1 MATKTGI
8 VAILNATGDAVVEVR
23 DLGSDPVGVKPGL
36 VKTFE
41 EVRPDLA
48 DGEVYTG
55 FTDEIMVTKVK
66 RTWSKA
72 VPPVPVPDV
81 ISDRQFFQALAEDPF
96 KIITQEEAL
105 AAVKTGDLPASMVT
119 MIEALP
125 DAAKFSA
132 EMILSGATE
141 FRRSHPL
148 VEAFGA
154 AFGWKPEDIDNF
166 WIEAAKK

>member
-1 MATKTGI
+1 MATKSGL
-8 VAILNATGDAVVEVR
+8 VAILNATGDAVIEIR
-23 DLGSDPVGVKPGL
+23 DLGPDPIGVKPGI

-41 EVRPDLA
+41 EIRPDLA
-48 DGEVYTG
+48 DGEIYTG

-72 VPPVPVPDV
+72 VPPVPVPET
-81 ISDRQFFQALAEDPF
+81 ISDRQFFQALAESPF

-105 AAVKTGDLPASMVT
+105 AAVKTGDLPASMIA
-119 MIEALP
+119 MIQALP

-148 VEAFGA
+148 VA
-154 AFGWKPEDIDNF
+154 AFGTAFGWTSEQIDAF